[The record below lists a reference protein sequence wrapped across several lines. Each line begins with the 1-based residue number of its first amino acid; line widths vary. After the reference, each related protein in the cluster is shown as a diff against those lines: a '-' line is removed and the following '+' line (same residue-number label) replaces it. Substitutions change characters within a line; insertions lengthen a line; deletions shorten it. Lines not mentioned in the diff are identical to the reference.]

1 MKNEEKIIKN
11 VYAAFV
17 VSLFMTFLP
26 NLPAAVIAFVLFF
39 GVMISAYILRAKSG
53 EETLMNDH
61 MTFIIRTIW
70 IAGLF
75 GILTM
80 TVALSYLF
88 GNLDLT
94 VFHNCVNENGGLT
107 ATDMQTLNNIAQLCM
122 DDYIL
127 ANKGP
132 LLTATVIGG
141 APLIAYMLYRISK
154 GILRAAKG
162 HRMGDNKSWF

>member
-26 NLPAAVIAFVLFF
+26 NLPAAVIALVLFL
-39 GVMISAYILRAKSG
+39 GVMIAAYILRAKSG
-53 EETLMNDH
+53 EESLMHDH

-75 GILTM
+75 GLFTIT
-80 TVALSYLF
+80 TGSFYLLQ
-88 GNLDLT
+88 NMD
-94 VFHNCVNENGGLT
+94 
-107 ATDMQTLNNIAQLCM
+107 QTLLHVCAQQAIDSGSTDVVAMSKMIQPCM
-122 DDYIL
+122 DDFVM
-127 ANKGP
+127 ANKGVF
-132 LLTATVIGG
+132 LTSTIISAL
-141 APLIAYMLYRISK
+141 PLIAYMLYRLAK
-154 GILRAAKG
+154 GIARAAKG